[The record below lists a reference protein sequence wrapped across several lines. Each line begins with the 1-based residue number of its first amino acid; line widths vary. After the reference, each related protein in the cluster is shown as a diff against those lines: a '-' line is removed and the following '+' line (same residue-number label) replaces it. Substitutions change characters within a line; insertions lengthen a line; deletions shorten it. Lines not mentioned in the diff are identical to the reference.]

1 MYLASEG
8 ATDITMVDLSESAF
22 RLAREN
28 FEREGLTVPNL
39 IHANAESTELPSA
52 SVDCI
57 YNVGLLEHFE
67 DPAPVIRETYRLLK
81 PGGITYQPIVPDL
94 SFRYALLCLLL
105 FKPISLP
112 KQILRLLGGQK
123 GPATSDGMVRTQ
135 VDRAQ
140 YLKIARDVGFV
151 DCACIPYNPY
161 WKVNREGWFEDKV
174 TLRAY
179 TWHHKLKR
187 QFLRPDAPLLKTSRL
202 FQFCYLLVARKT

>member
-8 ATDITMVDLSESAF
+8 ATDIT
-22 RLAREN
+22 
-28 FEREGLTVPNL
+28 
-39 IHANAESTELPSA
+39 I
-52 SVDCI
+52 
-57 YNVGLLEHFE
+57 
-67 DPAPVIRETYRLLK
+67 
-81 PGGITYQPIVPDL
+81 
-94 SFRYALLCLLL
+94 
-105 FKPISLP
+105 
-112 KQILRLLGGQK
+112 
-123 GPATSDGMVRTQ
+123 SDGMVRTQ

-187 QFLRPDAPLLKTSRL
+187 QFLRPDAPSEDEPSLPVLLPARHAEDVSRGRSG
-202 FQFCYLLVARKT
+202 FSRT